1 MKMTAN
7 RPGVF
12 ALFAWLSPIVMGV
25 TLVAASVAIA
35 MQPAAAS
42 LPLMIAL
49 GGISLALALSL
60 IQRTSYRKLS
70 HKLYDQLE
78 QLAAMSSDDL
88 DPERFQQQLL
98 KANLSDRAR
107 AILSE
112 IYQCIDRD
120 REKIFEFQQKSA
132 SSEVKAHLAES
143 RASQIYWVIEGLTEP
158 VVMVN
163 QYGEITL
170 MNPAAVNLFG
180 LHEVPKGVSVEK
192 GLNCDSLVQLLNETR
207 RRKLKSTRL
216 AEIELADPDGEK
228 HWYRVTVN
236 TVAEGEHEGAADTAF
251 GAVAVMRDISGY
263 KAIQRRNAEFVSA
276 VSHEM
281 KTPLAGIKAYTE
293 LLADGEAEDEET
305 RDEFLGVIS
314 GQADRLQRLID
325 NLLNLARIE
334 AGVVS
339 VSKKPRSLN
348 DLLEEAAA
356 IVQPTAEQKQITL
369 KVELSPM
376 YLGVLADRDMIL
388 QSAIN
393 LLSNAIKYTPDGGNV
408 TLRSRMSD
416 REVHFEVEDTGVGLS
431 PEDCEMVFEKFY
443 RVKKDQKM
451 ASGTGLGLPLA
462 KHIVEDVHGGNLT
475 VKSELCKGSTFM
487 IALPTVQVI
496 EHAT

>member
-1 MKMTAN
+1 MTTDK
-7 RPGVF
+7 PGAFGLLAWICPLSLGTILALTTAAYFVF
-12 ALFAWLSPIVMGV
+12 PAGSSLPVM
-25 TLVAASVAIA
+25 VAIGGTTV
-35 MQPAAAS
+35 
-42 LPLMIAL
+42 AL
-49 GGISLALALSL
+49 GLSIWKATLYQKLSNRLFDLLQDFVNASENELEPERLQQRLQGSKFSPRAKAALREIYRTIHSDREQLFEL
-60 IQRTSYRKLS
+60 QQRT
-70 HKLYDQLE
+70 
-78 QLAAMSSDDL
+78 A
-88 DPERFQQQLL
+88 
-98 KANLSDRAR
+98 
-107 AILSE
+107 
-112 IYQCIDRD
+112 
-120 REKIFEFQQKSA
+120 SA
-132 SSEVKAHLAES
+132 EVRIHLAES
-143 RASQIYWVIEGLTEP
+143 RAAQINWVIEGLTEP
-158 VVMVN
+158 VLMVN
-163 QYGEITL
+163 QYGELALT
-170 MNPAAVNLFG
+170 NPAAVNLLG
-180 LHEVPKGVSVEK
+180 MQDAQIGSPVESS
-192 GLNCDSLVQLLNETR
+192 LNCDALVQLLHETR
-207 RRKLKSTRL
+207 RRKLKSSRV
-216 AEIELADPDGEK
+216 AEVELADPDGEK
-228 HWYRVTVN
+228 HWYRITVN
-236 TVAEGEHEGAADTAF
+236 TVSEGEHEGASDSGF

-348 DLLEEAAA
+348 DLLEEASA
-356 IVQPTAEQKQITL
+356 IVQPTAEQKNITL
-369 KVELSPM
+369 NVELSPM

-388 QSAIN
+388 QAAIN
-393 LLSNAIKYTPDGGNV
+393 LLSNAIKYTPDGGTV
-408 TLRSRMSD
+408 TLRSRMMD

-462 KHIVEDVHGGNLT
+462 KHIVEDVHGGTLT
-475 VKSELCKGSTFM
+475 VKSELGQGSTFQ

-496 EHAT
+496 EHANS

>member
-1 MKMTAN
+1 MTTDK
-7 RPGVF
+7 PGAF
-12 ALFAWLSPIVMGV
+12 ATLAWFCPITLGTTLFATGVAYVLLPTASPIP
-25 TLVAASVAIA
+25 VAIA
-35 MQPAAAS
+35 LAGM
-42 LPLMIAL
+42 
-49 GGISLALALSL
+49 SLAFVLCLWKRYAYNNIKS
-60 IQRTSYRKLS
+60 KLFD
-70 HKLYDQLE
+70 LLQNLVT
-78 QLAAMSSDDL
+78 MSSDDL
-88 DPERFQQQLL
+88 ELQRFKEQI
-98 KANLSDRAR
+98 ARHHFSPRAKSVLWEVQD
-107 AILSE
+107 AIHSN
-112 IYQCIDRD
+112 
-120 REKIFEFQQKSA
+120 REKLFELQQRSA
-132 SSEVKAHLAES
+132 SAEVRIHLAES
-143 RASQIYWVIEGLTEP
+143 RANQINWVIEGLTEP
-158 VVMVN
+158 VLMIN
-163 QYGEITL
+163 QYGELTL
-170 MNPAAVNLFG
+170 TNPAAVNLLG
-180 LHEVPKGVSVEK
+180 MQDAKPGTPIEQTLH
-192 GLNCDSLVQLLNETR
+192 CDTLIQLLHETR
-207 RRKLKSTRL
+207 RRKLRSSRV
-216 AEIELADPDGEK
+216 AEIELADPNGEK

-236 TVAEGEHEGAADTAF
+236 TVSEGEQDGSCDTSF
-251 GAVAVMRDISGY
+251 GAVAVLRDISGY

-348 DLLEEAAA
+348 DLLEEAAT
-356 IVQPTAEQKQITL
+356 IVQPTAEQKNITL
-369 KVELSPM
+369 SVELSPM

-388 QSAIN
+388 QAAIN
-393 LLSNAIKYTPDGGNV
+393 LLSNAIKYTPEGGKV
-408 TLRSRMSD
+408 TLRSRLVD

-462 KHIVEDVHGGNLT
+462 KHIVEDVHGGTLT
-475 VKSELCKGSTFM
+475 VKSQLGKGSTFQ

-496 EHAT
+496 EHAS

>member
-1 MKMTAN
+1 MDPAQ
-7 RPGVF
+7 
-12 ALFAWLSPIVMGV
+12 A
-25 TLVAASVAIA
+25 TLPVV
-35 MQPAAAS
+35 
-42 LPLMIAL
+42 
-49 GGISLALALSL
+49 LALAGIVVALVLS
-60 IQRTSYRKLS
+60 IVQKTSYQQLS
-70 HKLYDQLE
+70 QNLYDQLE
-78 QLAAMSSDDL
+78 KLSTISSDDL
-88 DPERFQQQLL
+88 DPARYQQQLA
-98 KANLSDRAR
+98 KSSLSTRAQN
-107 AILSE
+107 ILLE
-112 IYQCIDRD
+112 IYRCIDQD
-120 REKIFEFQQKSA
+120 REKIFDFQQKSA
-132 SSEVKAHLAES
+132 SSEVKVHLAETL
-143 RASQIYWVIEGLTEP
+143 AAQINRVIESLTEP
-158 VVMVN
+158 VLMVN

-170 MNPAAVNLFG
+170 MNPAAVNLLG
-180 LHEVPKGVSVEK
+180 LEDVATGTPLEK
-192 GLNCDSLVQLLNETR
+192 GLQCDSLVQLLNETR

-216 AEIELADPDGEK
+216 AEIELEDPDSEK

-236 TVAEGEHEGAADTAF
+236 TVTEGNSEGTSDASF

-348 DLLEEAAA
+348 DLLDEAAA
-356 IVQPTAEQKQITL
+356 IVQPTAEQKNITL

-388 QSAIN
+388 QAAIN
-393 LLSNAIKYTPDGGNV
+393 LLSNAIKYTPDGGSV

-462 KHIVEDVHGGNLT
+462 KHIVEDVHSGTLT
-475 VKSELCKGSTFM
+475 VKSELGQGSTFM

-496 EHAT
+496 EHAS

>member
-1 MKMTAN
+1 MTAN
-7 RPGVF
+7 RPGIF
-12 ALFAWLSPIVMGV
+12 ALFTWLCPSVLGL
-25 TLVAASVAIA
+25 TLVSTSAAIVTN
-35 MQPAAAS
+35 PPGAS
-42 LPLMIAL
+42 LPVVLAIAGVVVAL
-49 GGISLALALSL
+49 VLA
-60 IQRTSYRKLS
+60 IVQRTSYRQLS
-70 HKLYDQLE
+70 QKLYEQLE
-78 QLAAMSSDDL
+78 SLAAMSSDDL
-88 DPERFQQQLL
+88 DPERFQQQLAQ
-98 KANLSDRAR
+98 ANLSAR
-107 AILSE
+107 AQKILFE
-112 IYQCIDRD
+112 IYKSIDRD
-120 REKIFEFQQKSA
+120 REKIFDFQQKSA
-132 SSEVKAHLAES
+132 SSEVKAHLAET
-143 RASQIYWVIEGLTEP
+143 RAAQINWVIEGLSEP
-158 VVMVN
+158 VLMVN

-170 MNPAAVNLFG
+170 MNPAAVKLLG
-180 LHEVPKGVSVEK
+180 LEGVTEGTPLEK
-192 GLNCDSLVQLLNETR
+192 GLSCDSLAQLLNETR

-216 AEIELADPDGEK
+216 AEMELEDPDSEK

-236 TVAEGEHEGAADTAF
+236 TVSEGEHEAAADSGF

-348 DLLEEAAA
+348 DLLDEAAA

-388 QSAIN
+388 QAAIN
-393 LLSNAIKYTPDGGNV
+393 LLSNAIKYTPDGGSV

-416 REVHFEVEDTGVGLS
+416 REVLFEVEDTGVGLS

-462 KHIVEDVHGGNLT
+462 KHIVEDVHSGTLT
-475 VKSELCKGSTFM
+475 VKSELGKGSTFM

-496 EHAT
+496 EHAS

>member
-1 MKMTAN
+1 MTAN
-7 RPGVF
+7 RPGIF
-12 ALFAWLSPIVMGV
+12 ALLTWLCPIVLGL
-25 TLVAASVAIA
+25 TLVAISTTTILDQAGATLPVIVALVGVAIA
-35 MQPAAAS
+35 MVVSILQKS
-42 LPLMIAL
+42 
-49 GGISLALALSL
+49 
-60 IQRTSYRKLS
+60 SYRQLFGN
-70 HKLYDQLE
+70 LYIQLE
-78 QLAAMSSDDL
+78 KLAAMSSDDL
-88 DPERFQQQLL
+88 DPERFQQQLAQA
-98 KANLSDRAR
+98 KLSDRAQR
-107 AILSE
+107 ILTE
-112 IYQCIDRD
+112 IYQSIDRD
-120 REKIFEFQQKSA
+120 REKIYELQQKSA
-132 SSEVKAHLAES
+132 SNEVKVHLAES
-143 RASQIYWVIEGLTEP
+143 RAAQINWVIEGLTEP
-158 VVMVN
+158 VLMVN

-170 MNPAAVNLFG
+170 KNPAADKLLG
-180 LHEVPKGVSVEK
+180 LKDVAAGTPVEK
-192 GLNCDSLVQLLNETR
+192 GLGCESLVQLLHETR

-216 AEIELADPDGEK
+216 AELELEDPDSEK

-236 TVAEGEHEGAADTAF
+236 TISEGEHEGASDSGF

-348 DLLEEAAA
+348 DLLDEAAA

-388 QSAIN
+388 QAAIN
-393 LLSNAIKYTPDGGNV
+393 LLSNAIKYTPDGGSV

-462 KHIVEDVHGGNLT
+462 KHIVEDVHSGTLT
-475 VKSELCKGSTFM
+475 VKSELGKGSTFM

-496 EHAT
+496 EHAS

>member
-1 MKMTAN
+1 MTTDKPGAFATLAWVCPVTLGIILAATSAAFFALPAGSSIPIFVAMGGMLVALGLSVWKASAYQKLAN
-7 RPGVF
+7 R
-12 ALFAWLSPIVMGV
+12 LFDLLQSFV
-25 TLVAASVAIA
+25 S
-35 MQPAAAS
+35 
-42 LPLMIAL
+42 
-49 GGISLALALSL
+49 
-60 IQRTSYRKLS
+60 
-70 HKLYDQLE
+70 
-78 QLAAMSSDDL
+78 MSESEL
-88 DPERFQQQLL
+88 DPERFRQQIQQTDF
-98 KANLSDRAR
+98 SPRAR
-107 AILSE
+107 AVLQDLHQQ
-112 IYQCIDRD
+112 IYSDRKQLGD
-120 REKIFEFQQKSA
+120 QQQRSA
-132 SSEVKAHLAES
+132 SAEVRIHLAES
-143 RASQIYWVIEGLTEP
+143 RAAQINWVIEGLTEP
-158 VVMVN
+158 VLMIN
-163 QYGEITL
+163 QYGEL
-170 MNPAAVNLFG
+170 ALVNPAAVNLLG
-180 LHEVPKGVSVEK
+180 MQEATLGSPIEDS
-192 GLNCDSLVQLLNETR
+192 LNCEPLVQLLHETR
-207 RRKLKSTRL
+207 RRKLKSSRVT
-216 AEIELADPDGEK
+216 EIELADPNGEK

-236 TVAEGEHEGAADTAF
+236 TVAEGDHDGAAETGF

-348 DLLEEAAA
+348 DLLEEASA
-356 IVQPTAEQKQITL
+356 IVQPTAEQKNIKL
-369 KVELSPM
+369 NVELSPM

-388 QSAIN
+388 QAAIN
-393 LLSNAIKYTPDGGNV
+393 LLSNAIKYTPEGGTV
-408 TLRSRMSD
+408 TLRSRMMD

-462 KHIVEDVHGGNLT
+462 KHIVEDVHGGTLT
-475 VKSELCKGSTFM
+475 VKSELGKGSTFQ

-496 EHAT
+496 EHAS